1 MYLKEKENENVK
13 TKADL
18 QNLITSVILRQ
29 IDEFTLEDV
38 IRDVNLRLVGSVYYG
53 SQELTKR
60 CDDTLNTLFLIGSIA
75 NATKGRY
82 RLCMSWP
89 AVSAR

>member
-1 MYLKEKENENVK
+1 MYVKETAAVK
-13 TKADL
+13 TSADL

-29 IDEFTLEDV
+29 ADEFTLEDV
-38 IRDVNLRLVGSVYYG
+38 VQAANLRLIGSTYYA
-53 SQELTKR
+53 SQELTER
-60 CDDTLNTLFLIGSIA
+60 CDDTLETLFLIGSISSTA
-75 NATKGRY
+75 KGRY